1 MAFRDNAGISL
12 VALRVTA
19 VKVVNG
25 LAESL
30 YKCRDLLTLNK
41 YIVGCNAYLIDEG
54 ISKTNIHTNT
64 IFFSGYLTHL
74 ASIIEFAKSNTVG
87 DHLHVNIWCN
97 DGRSVGSF
105 RVIR

>member
-1 MAFRDNAGISL
+1 MAFRDNAGIPL

-54 ISKTNIHTNT
+54 IS
-64 IFFSGYLTHL
+64 
-74 ASIIEFAKSNTVG
+74 
-87 DHLHVNIWCN
+87 
-97 DGRSVGSF
+97 
-105 RVIR
+105 